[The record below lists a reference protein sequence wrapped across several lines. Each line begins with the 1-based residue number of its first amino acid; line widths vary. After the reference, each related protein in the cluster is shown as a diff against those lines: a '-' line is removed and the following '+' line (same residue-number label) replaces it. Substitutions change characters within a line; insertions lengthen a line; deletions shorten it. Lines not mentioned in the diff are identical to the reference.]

1 MLPVSDCDTSKNV
14 RLSARPLGP
23 FGLGAVAEARRDGEL
38 PGAADRGPAHHA
50 ARRAQEDGARAPA
63 AAGAPRAPAGA
74 DLPAGT
80 ARRASGQLVDAR
92 TTVFLKI
99 LLIQFFV
106 FMQRETG

>member
-23 FGLGAVAEARRDGEL
+23 FGLGAVAEARRNGEL
-38 PGAADRGPAHHA
+38 PGAVDRGPAHHA
-50 ARRAQEDGARAPA
+50 ARRAQEDGARAGA